1 MDGVGGRSLH
11 FLVALSPD
19 LYMPNILLYPRED
32 PLQPGNPTT
41 HTDGEELSGSLEMFF
56 FPSQNILVLFDLL
69 GTFFHESPVLR
80 LKGGKK
86 KFLVTSFKSTIGNF

>member
-1 MDGVGGRSLH
+1 
-11 FLVALSPD
+11 
-19 LYMPNILLYPRED
+19 MPNILLYPRED